1 MGDLV
6 PDQRYQTATEPADA
20 VHDALTEGPPIHA
33 PDTAS
38 QRWGARGRRLEEYRR
53 GG

>member
-1 MGDLV
+1 M
-6 PDQRYQTATEPADA
+6 PDQRYQTATELADA
-20 VHDALTEGPPIHA
+20 AHHALTEGPPIHA

-38 QRWGARGRRLEEYRR
+38 QCGVREHSRLEEYAR